1 MASYDVTVDTDRN
14 RMYMTFEG
22 MLDEEQA
29 EAALAEVEAALS
41 DLEPGFGLVNDI
53 SEFRPVSQA
62 VTDRIEDGKQLLVER
77 GATAAVRVT
86 GESVIGKMQF
96 ERVGGGAESYHV
108 ATAETVEEAEEL
120 LAEFG
125 D

>member
-1 MASYDVTVDTDRN
+1 MASYDVSVDTDRN
-14 RMYMTFEG
+14 RMHMTFEG

-53 SEFRPVSQA
+53 SAFRPVSQT

-96 ERVGGGAESYHV
+96 ERVGEGEESYHV

-120 LAEFG
+120 LAEFEG
-125 D
+125 